1 MRGVLYLGSDSRRRP
16 VEIQL
21 DDSTLRARETDGT
34 EHCWPR
40 AGIVAT
46 PPLGHTERSLELD
59 DVARLSLPDSKE
71 LQAWLPRAG
80 IEGWVDRLE
89 RRWVLVAGAALT
101 TVVAT
106 VMFLTLG
113 LPWIADRAARQVPAV
128 VEQQI
133 GRQGLALIDRVMLSD
148 THLAPARQASL
159 RQQFQ
164 SLVAGL
170 PRESDYRL
178 EFRRGRVIGA
188 NALALPGGII
198 VLTDELVEMAG
209 DDSEIIAVLAHEAGH
224 HEYSH
229 GMRTG
234 LRAAGL
240 LVALSAVIGDAGTVT
255 SNLIAVPLT
264 LVENGH
270 SRRFEREADAFAFE
284 LLLRKGHS
292 PSAFA
297 RLMERLEDRSG
308 RGVPGWL
315 STHPSSAERAEQA
328 RAAEANGSGASV
340 D

>member
-1 MRGVLYLGSDSRRRP
+1 MHGVLYLGSDSRRRP
-16 VEIQL
+16 VEVEL
-21 DDSTLRARETDGT
+21 DNVALHAREVDGT
-34 EHCWPR
+34 EHRWPR

-46 PPLGHTERSLELD
+46 PPLASTDRTLDLD
-59 DVARLSLPDSKE
+59 DKARLTLPDSE
-71 LQAWLPRAG
+71 ALQAWLPRAG

-106 VMFLTLG
+106 VLFLTLG

-133 GRQGLALIDRVMLSD
+133 GRQGLTLIDRAMLAESRLSAD
-148 THLAPARQASL
+148 RQAGL
-159 RQQFQ
+159 RRQFE
-164 SLVAGL
+164 LLIAGL
-170 PRESDYRL
+170 PREADYRL

-198 VLTDELVEMAG
+198 VLTDELVELAG
-209 DDSEIIAVLAHEAGH
+209 DDGEIIAVLAHEAGH
-224 HEYSH
+224 HEHYH

-240 LVALSAVIGDAGTVT
+240 LVALSAVTGDAGTVT
-255 SNLIAVPLT
+255 SNLIAIPLT

-270 SRRFEREADAFAFE
+270 SRRFEREADAFAFD

-292 PSAFA
+292 PAAFA
-297 RLMERLEDRSG
+297 RLMERFEQRSG
-308 RGVPGWL
+308 SVPGWL
-315 STHPSSAERAEQA
+315 STHPSSGERAERAKT
-328 RAAEANGSGASV
+328 AEAAAMNDVA